1 MATKPKTE
9 GKELA
14 LTEEQKNEL
23 AMYAGYEEDRG
34 AGFEGQT
41 SEDVSVPFIEIL
53 QSNSPECEGED
64 GLRPGQFINRAT
76 GEVFSGREGFA
87 FVPCVTQHVVV
98 EWVPREKG
106 GGIVQTHELSAPL
119 IQKVRAEQP
128 LGKYTHPTNGNDLIE
143 TFYIYGI
150 QVDEVGNGFPVVMAF
165 SSTRIKA
172 YKDWM
177 YKARSIVIA
186 LPDGRKIS
194 KVPLF
199 SHRYRVTALAAEN
212 AKGKWTTLTT
222 KFDGETILD
231 ARLAPNSELY
241 QMGKALCADVNEGR
255 KQADL
260 AGARGEGEGSGGMDR
275 SPAKGDTGAEDA
287 PY

>member
-1 MATKPKTE
+1 MATKAKET
-9 GKELA
+9 GKEVA
-14 LTEEQKNEL
+14 LTEEQKNQVALYE
-23 AMYAGYEEDRG
+23 GYQEDRG

-41 SEDVSVPFIEIL
+41 AEDVSVPFIEIL

-64 GLRPGQFINRAT
+64 GQRPGQFINRAT
-76 GEVFSGREGFA
+76 GEVFSGKDGFA
-87 FVPCVTQHVVV
+87 FVPCATQHVVV

-106 GGIVQTHELSAPL
+106 GGIVQTHELSSSL

-128 LGKYTHPTNGNDLIE
+128 LGKYVHPTNGNDLIE
-143 TFYIYGI
+143 TFYIYGL
-150 QVDEVGNGFPVVMAF
+150 QVDEAGNGYPVVMAF

-172 YKDWM
+172 YKDWN
-177 YKARSIVIA
+177 YKARSIVIS
-186 LPDGRKIS
+186 LPDGRKLT

-212 AKGKWTTLTT
+212 AKGKWFTLTT
-222 KFDGETILD
+222 RFDGENIVA

-241 QMGKALCADVNEGR
+241 QAGKALCADVNEGR

-260 AGARGEGEGSGGMDR
+260 ESARGEGEGTGGLDR
-275 SPAKGDTGAEDA
+275 TPAKGDTGAEDA